1 MVVTDDN
8 AYAHVQGEAR
18 LEREGARSRADVMKG
33 LLCHG
38 ATCTFT
44 VIMDNTLPIH
54 AVYG

>member
-18 LEREGARSRADVMKG
+18 LEREGVRSRADVMKG